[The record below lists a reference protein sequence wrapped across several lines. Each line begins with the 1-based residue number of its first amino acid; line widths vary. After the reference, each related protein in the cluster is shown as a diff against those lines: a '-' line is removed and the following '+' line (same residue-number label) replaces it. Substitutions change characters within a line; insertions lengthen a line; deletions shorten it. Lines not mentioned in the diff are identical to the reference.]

1 MKSSGYLR
9 KFIVVA
15 PFCGEKSS
23 KWFSSGRHRKLSQ
36 LFNVL
41 TSLDFQFDLFST
53 CPIGCQSY
61 LGQPLTRCCSSGKLY
76 LRYAQLFLYG
86 VFVGSKFLF
95 CIKEDINIWLYN
107 SRSPEFIFL
116 IPIKLLNFRNT
127 SVFIQFED
135 LPFARKQ
142 NFGIRGF
149 LDSISTFFLLMM
161 CSSCSVVSKSMEL
174 TLVHRYFIN
183 PKSIIVFPPLADDLY
198 LSALSSRLQPFSSNV
213 VNVMYAGG
221 YSKEK
226 GISTLLNAFRK
237 LPEQNF
243 TLHLY
248 GPVPTS
254 LSEKLS
260 KTPNIVIHG
269 LVDELYLFKSYA
281 NSDVLVNAHDVI
293 STEALIFPF
302 KTIEILLS
310 GSLPLLTPM
319 PGLENFDIPSDCF
332 FNDSS
337 ELFCKLMNSK
347 QIFKNNTTK
356 INELATSLRSSS
368 DPTLFS
374 NKLKQFLSLNFFSK

>member
-1 MKSSGYLR
+1 MKSSDYLR
-9 KFIVVA
+9 NFIVVA
-15 PFCGEKSS
+15 PLCGEKSS
-23 KWFSSGRHRKLSQ
+23 KFFSSGRHRKLSQ
-36 LFNVL
+36 LFNVFA
-41 TSLDFQFDLFST
+41 SLNYQFDLFST

-61 LGQPLTRCCSSGKLY
+61 LGQPLTRCCSSDNLY
-76 LRYAQLFLYG
+76 LRYAQLFFYG
-86 VFVGSKFLF
+86 VFVGLKFLLGN
-95 CIKEDINIWLYN
+95 KKDIIIWLYN
-107 SRSPEFIFL
+107 SRFSEFIFL
-116 IPIKLLNFRNT
+116 APIKLLNFRNT
-127 SVFIQFED
+127 IIFIQFED

-149 LDSISTFFLLMM
+149 SDSISTFFLSRM
-161 CSSCSVVSKSMEL
+161 CSSCSAVCKSMEL

-198 LSALSSRLQPFSSNV
+198 LSALSSRLEPFSSNV

-248 GPVPTS
+248 GPVPTA

-260 KTPNIVIHG
+260 KTPNIVTHG
-269 LVDELYLFKSYA
+269 LVDESHLFKAYA
-281 NSDVLVNAHDVI
+281 SSDVLVNPHDVI
-293 STEALIFPF
+293 SSVALIFPF

-319 PGLENFDIPSDCF
+319 PGLEVFDIPSDCF

-337 ELFCKLMNSK
+337 ALFCKLMNSK
-347 QIFKNNTTK
+347 QIYENNIIK
-356 INELATSLRSSS
+356 INDLTSSLRSSS
-368 DPTLFS
+368 DPVLFS
-374 NKLKQFLSLNFFSK
+374 NKLKQFLSLNFFRR